1 MQMETKEESLGGRG
15 GSLETD
21 SQQQQQQLRQ
31 SLRNSISASD
41 SQVGRQLQA
50 SHAALGEESGSQ
62 LAARLNSSAFG
73 TDQVLIALIL
83 CSRPQGNAVS
93 SIRLWASFGTL
104 FCLQS
109 SVSVSLC

>member
-31 SLRNSISASD
+31 SLRNNISASD

-73 TDQVLIALIL
+73 TDQVLIAFIL
-83 CSRPQGNAVS
+83 CLCPPGNALPFARV
-93 SIRLWASFGTL
+93 WANFSTL
-104 FCLQS
+104 FCHHFS
-109 SVSVSLC
+109 ASVLLC